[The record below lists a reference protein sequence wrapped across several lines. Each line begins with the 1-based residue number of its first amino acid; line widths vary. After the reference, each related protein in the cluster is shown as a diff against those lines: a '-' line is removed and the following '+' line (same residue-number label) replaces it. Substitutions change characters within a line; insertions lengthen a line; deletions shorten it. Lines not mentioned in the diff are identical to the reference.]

1 MTQNN
6 SSVELIK
13 KTIDFYY
20 PVFFGTPKVDLAIRS
35 QTIEP
40 VLNDIL
46 KTDIEQQ
53 LQNNVLIA
61 AKHSPDNQVTLNA
74 MHNKLL
80 KWLTYP
86 FNYYIT
92 GLELILKFE
101 PLKHMVIQ
109 TLLIQYITTYADDI
123 QHRLVVSYFE
133 RFYNQPDINSTPE
146 EYLKRTSRL
155 KRLLTG
161 NRTSVGYSSAHRPR
175 TKNGRFVG
183 RPPKQGVANNNL
195 LEDVDYLN
203 KITDED
209 LEKQLLAKLNEKSA
223 KKK

>member
-6 SSVELIK
+6 GLVELIK
-13 KTIDFYY
+13 RTIDFHY
-20 PVFFGTPKVDLAIRS
+20 PVFFSTPKVDVAVRS

-61 AKHSPDNQVTLNA
+61 LKCSPDNQVKLNV

-80 KWLTYP
+80 KWLARP
-86 FNYYIT
+86 FDDYIME
-92 GLELILKFE
+92 LEPILKLE
-101 PLKHMVIQ
+101 PLKYMVKQ
-109 TLLIQYITTYADDI
+109 TLLTQYITTYADDI
-123 QHRLVVSYFE
+123 RHRLVVSYFE
-133 RFYNQPDINSTPE
+133 RFYNQPEIKSAPK

-155 KRLLTG
+155 KRLLIG
-161 NRTSVGYSSAHRPR
+161 NGTSVVLLPEQRVR
-175 TKNGRFVG
+175 NKNGKFVG
-183 RPPKQGVANNNL
+183 RPPKQGVRNNTL

-209 LEKQLLAKLNEKSA
+209 LEKQLLELS
-223 KKK
+223 